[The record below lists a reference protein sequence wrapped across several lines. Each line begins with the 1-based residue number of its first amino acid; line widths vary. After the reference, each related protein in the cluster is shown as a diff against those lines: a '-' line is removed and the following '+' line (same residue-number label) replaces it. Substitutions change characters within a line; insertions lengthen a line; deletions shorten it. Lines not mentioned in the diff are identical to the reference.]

1 MNGLPESIQALCTFQ
16 HSPLP
21 TKVFLMEGGISVQ
34 RLFCLQSHCAFVSIW
49 SSGTYHMCLGA
60 CPQPSSSNFQN
71 NQCQIKTRMLIP
83 AKHFTQQKFIS
94 CKSKRVVFHTQLSV
108 TTHPSITLKM
118 VSINKHG
125 SRSSR
130 SCIVLTSFVLEM
142 ALTSVWATPP
152 CGGYQPCAAVFY
164 AM

>member
-1 MNGLPESIQALCTFQ
+1 
-16 HSPLP
+16 
-21 TKVFLMEGGISVQ
+21 
-34 RLFCLQSHCAFVSIW
+34 
-49 SSGTYHMCLGA
+49 MCLGA

-118 VSINKHG
+118 VSINKHD

-130 SCIVLTSFVLEM
+130 SCIVLTPACLKWHSLPYEQLPLVGLINLVPQFFTLCRIAAQGCQ
-142 ALTSVWATPP
+142 ALHSV
-152 CGGYQPCAAVFY
+152 GHEGELLIL
-164 AM
+164 